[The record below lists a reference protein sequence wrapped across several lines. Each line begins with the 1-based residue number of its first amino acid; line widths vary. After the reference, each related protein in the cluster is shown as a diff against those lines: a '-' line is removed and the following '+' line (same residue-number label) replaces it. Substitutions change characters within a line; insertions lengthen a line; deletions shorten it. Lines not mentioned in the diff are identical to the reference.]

1 MSLTK
6 VSYSMID
13 GATVNILDFGA
24 VGDWDGTSG
33 TDNTSAIQA
42 AINACP
48 NGGTVFVP
56 SGYYKFSAL
65 TSAKAVRLIGAG
77 FNNKI
82 QGTYGNAEWQNLNNF
97 GGSVL
102 ISTAT
107 SGDAIYFGAAS
118 GSAGELQN
126 FQMSDLMIVGPG
138 TGTATAVHFVR
149 GVGHYI
155 ENVLIANF
163 NTGWNFDSCQDGT
176 GNKIAAK
183 ACRTGIVMGGV
194 ITSNQ
199 WVLLNPEI
207 QRYEVYGLNL
217 IEASLVQILGGLFQD
232 ADASAAIGINVSA
245 TATATIIKGVWFE
258 NVNIDAALNI
268 VGGRTTV
275 EQCYF
280 ANPVDN
286 VKLRSAAQ
294 QTHLLHNYFGSSA
307 PTASSLSID
316 AGAAN
321 NYIIDSAPSTNGTYT
336 DFGTNTIYITT
347 TNGIFNQQ
355 SGNRAVLGTD
365 TIGGIPRGQGTN
377 TNIVKKITGLTD
389 AALTNFLN
397 VLIPN
402 AATSATIRIKALGS
416 IGAGGAIGAN
426 EASASLECDVIIART
441 AGLTAVVAQSAS
453 YGTATAAVAG
463 ATTCTV
469 AVDSSSIAGAAN
481 ADQALTIRVA
491 VTKGGGASTGHTATV
506 FAELLN
512 MNDSGALIYA

>member
-6 VSYSMID
+6 VSYSMI
-13 GATVNILDFGA
+13 NGA
-24 VGDWDGTSG
+24 VININDYGAIGDGS
-33 TDNTSAIQA
+33 TDNTVAIQA
-42 AINACP
+42 AIDACP
-48 NGGTVFVP
+48 KGGSVFVP

-77 FNNKI
+77 FNNEI
-82 QGTYGNAEWQNLNNF
+82 QGTYGNAEWQNFNNF

-118 GSAGELQN
+118 GSAGEIQN

-138 TGTATAVHFVR
+138 TGTSTAVHFVR
-149 GVGHYI
+149 GVGHYF

-183 ACRTGIVMGGV
+183 SCRTGIVMGGL

-207 QRYEVYGLNL
+207 QRYEVFGLNL

-245 TATATIIKGVWFE
+245 TATATTIKGVWFE

-316 AGAAN
+316 AGATN

-336 DFGTNTIYITT
+336 DLGTNTIYITT
-347 TNGIFNQQ
+347 TNNIFNQQ

-365 TIGGIPRGQGTN
+365 TINGIESGAGSATKIAR
-377 TNIVKKITGLTD
+377 KITSLVD
-389 AALTNFLN
+389 ATPKLNALA
-397 VLIPN
+397 VEIPN
-402 AATSATIRIKALGS
+402 SNQSCVIKLTALGS
-416 IGAGGAIGAN
+416 LGAGGAVGAD
-426 EASASLECDVIIART
+426 EASQSVSCDIVITRTTGTNIAVT
-441 AGLTAVVAQSAS
+441 QSAY
-453 YGTATAAVAG
+453 YGSAASNVAG
-463 ATTCTV
+463 ATTCTTT
-469 AVDSSSIAGAAN
+469 VDTTLVVGAIGAT
-481 ADQALTIRVA
+481 QTVFIRPV
-491 VTKGGGASTGHTATV
+491 VTKGGGGSDNHTV
-506 FAELLN
+506 VMLAELVN
-512 MNDSGALIYA
+512 SNTAGARIYKN